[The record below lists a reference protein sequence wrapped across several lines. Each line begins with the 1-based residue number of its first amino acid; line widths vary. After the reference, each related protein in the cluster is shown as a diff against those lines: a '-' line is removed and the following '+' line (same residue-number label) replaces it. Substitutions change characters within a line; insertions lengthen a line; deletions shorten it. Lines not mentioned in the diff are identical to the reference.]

1 MYKDFPG
8 GPAVRNPPSSAED
21 RDLIPRLG
29 RVHTPE
35 KLSLCSTPL
44 SPGAHALR
52 QEKPPQ
58 GGACPS
64 QLEKALAQLQ
74 RPSTAQNEKVTKQK
88 RSGGRPNWATFIK
101 KKTHTQKTRNTK
113 IKMYKAGRPQ
123 RSSG

>member
-8 GPAVRNPPSSAED
+8 GPAVRNPPSKAED
-21 RDLIPRLG
+21 MCLIPRLG

-44 SPGAHALR
+44 SPGDHAPR

-58 GGACPS
+58 GEACPS
-64 QLEKALAQLQ
+64 QLEKALAQLR

-88 RSGGRPNWATFIK
+88 RSGGKPNWATFIK
-101 KKTHTQKTRNTK
+101 KKKKKTRNTK
-113 IKMYKAGRPQ
+113 TKVYKAGRP
-123 RSSG
+123 